1 MKRTSTLILLML
13 FAVLISGCST
23 VSTHGQYTLER
34 GETLRGN
41 LLLTSG
47 HATLEENSRVTGSV
61 LMTSGS
67 LDVKAD
73 AEINGNVFLTSG
85 NVYLGPR
92 AVVRGDVILTSGN
105 VRRGEGARVEGKISR
120 SGFDVGA
127 SLFGTFCLPPIV
139 LLAVFLYWLIAQARK
154 RPAAETP
161 TGRTSGLVAG
171 AALILVGTLILIDNW
186 AGLDLN
192 WWALFILIP
201 AASLLASAWRA
212 YQADGRL
219 TAAVRGPLVGGAALL
234 LVAGIFIFSLSWV
247 TLWPL
252 FLIIAGLGVL
262 ITR

>member
-1 MKRTSTLILLML
+1 MKRTSTLILLIL
-13 FAVLISGCST
+13 FAVLVAGCST

-41 LLLTSG
+41 LVLTSG
-47 HATLEENSRVTGSV
+47 HATLEEDSRVTGSV

-73 AEINGNVFLTSG
+73 AKIDGNVFLTSG

-120 SGFDVGA
+120 NGLDVGA
-127 SLFGTFCLPPIV
+127 NLFGTFCLPPIV
-139 LLAVFLYWLIAQARK
+139 LLAVFLYWLAAQTRK
-154 RPAAETP
+154 RPAAEGP
-161 TGRTSGLVAG
+161 ANRTSSLVAG
-171 AALILVGTLILIDNW
+171 VVLILIGALILIDNW
-186 AGLDLN
+186 AGLHLR

-201 AASLLASAWRA
+201 AISSLASAWRIYRA
-212 YQADGRL
+212 EGSL
-219 TAAVRGPLVGGAALL
+219 TNAARGPLLGGAVLL
-234 LVAGIFIFSLSWV
+234 LVAGIFTFNLSWV

-252 FLIIAGLGVL
+252 FLIIAGVGVL
-262 ITR
+262 IAR